1 MTDKKQRKAPVLR
14 FKGFTNDWEQRKLSD
29 ETNRIRSYSI
39 SHGFEVAEDT
49 GTKYIHY
56 GDIHTGKV
64 KNINNI
70 NVLPNIED
78 NNYKPLKYGDV
89 IVADASEDY
98 KGIADACIVNTIS
111 NSYKIVAGLHTI
123 AFRPKS
129 KLCSKFLYF
138 YLSTDIFKHFGYKTG
153 TGLKVF
159 GISYKELAKLKLK
172 EPSATE
178 QKKIVKLLFLIEK
191 AIHLQQRKLKKIKL
205 LKRAMLQNLFTC
217 KSFPKVRFKGFLNAW
232 EQCNLGEIAQI
243 IGGGTPSTKNPE
255 YWNGSINWY
264 SPIEIGKNIY
274 VSKSNKKITK
284 LGLQYSSAKMLPG
297 KRTILFTSRAGIG
310 DMAIML
316 TDGCTNQGFQSWV
329 INDQITNIYFL
340 FSLGSFI
347 KKEVIRKASGSTFL
361 EISNKEIKKI
371 KIFIP
376 NKKEQDC
383 IGKLIQMI
391 DILLSLQQQKV
402 KELQQ
407 TKEFLLQNMFI

>member
-1 MTDKKQRKAPVLR
+1 MGNFSCFFV
-14 FKGFTNDWEQRKLSD
+14 WEQRKLSD

-191 AIHLQQRKLKKIKL
+191 AIHLQQRKLKQLQLLQKALIQGLLPYSNKFKPTIKIIKNSSHWYIIPVSNL
-205 LKRAMLQNLFTC
+205 YKRSNEKNDLSFSIKDIISVAKMHWGQNPK
-217 KSFPKVRFKGFLNAW
+217 KSDDEYMKTYKVFRKGDIAFEGNRSKKFKYGRFVEN
-232 EQCNLGEIAQI
+232 NLGNGIVSHVFEVYRPTQTINLSFWKFYIHSEQVMHDI
-243 IGGGTPSTKNPE
+243 LRKSTIKATMMTNLVNNDFLKQSTLVPDQ
-255 YWNGSINWY
+255 
-264 SPIEIGKNIY
+264 K
-274 VSKSNKKITK
+274 TQQK
-284 LGLQYSSAKMLPG
+284 LGS
-297 KRTILFTSRAGIG
+297 LFN
-310 DMAIML
+310 L
-316 TDGCTNQGFQSWV
+316 VQSELNKQRKKV
-329 INDQITNIYFL
+329 DEL
-340 FSLGSFI
+340 KFI
-347 KKEVIRKASGSTFL
+347 KK
-361 EISNKEIKKI
+361 
-371 KIFIP
+371 
-376 NKKEQDC
+376 
-383 IGKLIQMI
+383 
-391 DILLSLQQQKV
+391 
-402 KELQQ
+402 
-407 TKEFLLQNMFI
+407 FLLQNIFI

>member
-1 MTDKKQRKAPVLR
+1 MKKAPALR

-159 GISYKELAKLKLK
+159 GISYKELAKFKLK

-191 AIHLQQRKLKKIKL
+191 AIHLHQRKLKL
-205 LKRAMLQNLFTC
+205 LKVMKKALSQYMFCQETEFVPILRFNSFSDKWKYERLKKLIVKEIKGKAKADMKGTKSTYIDTALLNGGSITKVDSPTDTFHNDIIILWDGSQAGKIYHGFTGALGSTL
-217 KSFPKVRFKGFLNAW
+217 KSYKPKYSGGFLYQYLKSKEPIIFLRYRTPNIPHVVKDFTEIFKINVPSVK
-232 EQCNLGEIAQI
+232 EQEKI
-243 IGGGTPSTKNPE
+243 
-255 YWNGSINWY
+255 
-264 SPIEIGKNIY
+264 
-274 VSKSNKKITK
+274 SKTLNYLDQRILVETKKI
-284 LGLQYSSAKMLPG
+284 
-297 KRTILFTSRAGIG
+297 
-310 DMAIML
+310 
-316 TDGCTNQGFQSWV
+316 
-329 INDQITNIYFL
+329 
-340 FSLGSFI
+340 GS
-347 KKEVIRKASGSTFL
+347 
-361 EISNKEIKKI
+361 IKKI
-371 KIFIP
+371 K
-376 NKKEQDC
+376 K
-383 IGKLIQMI
+383 
-391 DILLSLQQQKV
+391 
-402 KELQQ
+402 
-407 TKEFLLQNMFI
+407 FLLQNMFI

>member
-1 MTDKKQRKAPVLR
+1 MLSVDKTLSKKDAIGIGRKGTIDHPQLLKAPFCTVDTL
-14 FKGFTNDWEQRKLSD
+14 FWNVPKNSYDIYFLYSVFQKIEWKKYDESTGLPSLSK
-29 ETNRIRSYSI
+29 T
-39 SHGFEVAEDT
+39 T
-49 GTKYIHY
+49 
-56 GDIHTGKV
+56 
-64 KNINNI
+64 INNI
-70 NVLPNIED
+70 
-78 NNYKPLKYGDV
+78 K
-89 IVADASEDY
+89 
-98 KGIADACIVNTIS
+98 VNTT
-111 NSYKIVAGLHTI
+111 SYNEQNKIGQI
-123 AFRPKS
+123 I
-129 KLCSKFLYF
+129 KLIDHAKF
-138 YLSTDIFKHFGYKTG
+138 
-153 TGLKVF
+153 
-159 GISYKELAKLKLK
+159 
-172 EPSATE
+172 
-178 QKKIVKLLFLIEK
+178 
-191 AIHLQQRKLKKIKL
+191 LQQRKLKKIKL